1 MVDGRSANIMPE
13 TGSFALDR
21 RSIGKVNLSLDL
33 CQDFMGIV
41 MGHASFPFHI
51 SQQLLPNLEGRPI
64 SGEKFIKM
72 RQVLFHI

>member
-1 MVDGRSANIMPE
+1 MVERSANIMPE

-41 MGHASFPFHI
+41 MGHA
-51 SQQLLPNLEGRPI
+51 
-64 SGEKFIKM
+64 
-72 RQVLFHI
+72 